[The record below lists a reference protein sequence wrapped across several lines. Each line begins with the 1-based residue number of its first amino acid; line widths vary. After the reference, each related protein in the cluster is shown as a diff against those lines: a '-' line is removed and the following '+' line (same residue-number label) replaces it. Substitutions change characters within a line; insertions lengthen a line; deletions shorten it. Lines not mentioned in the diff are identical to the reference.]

1 MKHILL
7 ASVSAF
13 AFAGAAAAE
22 VTFSGS
28 AELGYNDTAAGDN
41 YGFYWSADVGLTMSQ
56 TLNNGLTASASVGF
70 DLTDDNLGTDLVAY
84 DYVLSLTSEN
94 AGLYF
99 GTTDTAAGKHYSGV
113 DGMENDSFT
122 TDAGDAVGGTEGPAV
137 LRGDITY
144 GGVNAS
150 VSYLVDM
157 DAPANALEQ
166 LSVGASGSFGNFNFT
181 AGYQASTAVWASGD
195 DFNANQVFGVSVGT
209 SFAGADVKVA
219 YASTDDG
226 VTTNDSIGISG
237 SYPVGPV
244 TVGAYYAMQD
254 NVDGNAYGVSATYAS
269 GPISATVYYDDTEV
283 GDSDWGIDGSYA
295 VGNGLT
301 VLAGFTDSGDDY
313 YVAGTFDLGES
324 AVLGVSYAVDDT
336 ADSGDEI
343 GAPEYQEGA
352 TAWVSFTF

>member
-28 AELGYNDTAAGDN
+28 AELGYNDTAYVDADDTDNN
-41 YGFYWSADVGLTMSQ
+41 YGFYWSADVALTMSKA
-56 TLNNGLTASASVGF
+56 LNNGLTASASVGI
-70 DLTDDNLGTDLVAY
+70 DLASTGNLGLDDLDAY
-84 DYVLSLTSEN
+84 DYVLSLTSET

-99 GTTDTAAGKHYSGV
+99 GTTDTAANKHYSGV
-113 DGMENDSFT
+113 SGMENDGFT
-122 TDAGDAVGGTEGPAV
+122 SGTDSPV

-150 VSYLVDM
+150 VSYLVNGAD
-157 DAPANALEQ
+157 LEQ
-166 LSVGASGSFGNFNFT
+166 LSVGASGAFGNFNFT
-181 AGYQASTAVWASGD
+181 AGYQAESAFADGND
-195 DFNANQVFGVSVGT
+195 DYNANGIFGVSVGT
-209 SFAGADVKVA
+209 TFAGADVKVA
-219 YASTDDG
+219 YAMD
-226 VTTNDSIGISG
+226 TTLDESSIGISG

-254 NVDGNAYGVSATYAS
+254 NGDGNAYGVSATYAS
-269 GPISATVYYDDTEV
+269 GPISATVYYDDSEF

-301 VLAGFTDSGDDY
+301 VLAGMVSSGDDY
-313 YVAGTFDLGES
+313 YVAGTFDLGEN
-324 AVLGVSYAVDDT
+324 AVLGVSYAVDDDHST
-336 ADSGDEI
+336 EDAI